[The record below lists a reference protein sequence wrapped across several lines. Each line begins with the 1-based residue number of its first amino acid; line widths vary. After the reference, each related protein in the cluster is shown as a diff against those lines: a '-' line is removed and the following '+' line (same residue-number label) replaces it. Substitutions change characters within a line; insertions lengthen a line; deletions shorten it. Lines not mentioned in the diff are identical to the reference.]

1 MTDPTILPDPTCLH
15 LLQLEAEGKVI
26 TATVKTTAL
35 EVRCPL
41 CESRSMQVHSH
52 YRRVLADY
60 PGWGVRCGSCSM
72 SGVSSVRIPTVSAR
86 SLPNAC
92 PA

>member
-1 MTDPTILPDPTCLH
+1 MADPTILPDPTCLH

-52 YRRVLADY
+52 
-60 PGWGVRCGSCSM
+60 
-72 SGVSSVRIPTVSAR
+72 
-86 SLPNAC
+86 
-92 PA
+92 